1 MLGGH
6 MTRALVKWCLVVAS
20 GWGIVAA
27 SSQAQGT
34 WPQFRTYYRQALA
47 QHAIVGSSAALL
59 RQGVVVERAVEG
71 MRDRSAGLPVD
82 ANTIF
87 HWASITKTF
96 TGIAIM
102 RLRDEG
108 RLKLDD
114 PIMKYV
120 PELRSIVN
128 SFGPVEQITI
138 RHLLSHSAGF
148 RSGTWPWGTGDA
160 WQPFEPPGWSQLVGM
175 MPYTR
180 VEFAPGSKYQY
191 SNPGLVFLGRA
202 IEDITSEPFET
213 YIDKEILRPLG
224 MTRTFFDRT
233 PSFLRTDRSHSYFV
247 TDAGLVEA
255 PFDFDSGITVSNGGL
270 NAPVDDMAN
279 YLAFLT
285 GSRDAATR
293 SRYDTVLK
301 RASLEEMWRPVVP
314 VSGGVSMGLTFFL
327 ERHGGQDYIAHS
339 GGQNGFIS
347 HFYLHPASGTS
358 YLVAFNTQ
366 TTSVKEGEKRN
377 TRALDAAVR
386 DWLLSRMVA
395 SSPSRQ

>member
-6 MTRALVKWCLVVAS
+6 MARALALWCLV
-20 GWGIVAA
+20 VAA

-34 WPQFRTYYRQALA
+34 WPEFRTYYRQALA

-108 RLKLDD
+108 RLTLDD
-114 PIMKYV
+114 PIVKYV
-120 PELRSIVN
+120 PELRSISN

-202 IEDITSEPFET
+202 IEDVTNEPFET

-224 MTRTFFDRT
+224 MTRTFFDRA
-233 PSFLRTDRSHSYFV
+233 PSFLRADRSHSYFV
-247 TDAGLVEA
+247 TDSGLVEA

-270 NAPVDDMAN
+270 NAPVDDMAK

-285 GSRDAATR
+285 GGRDAATTA
-293 SRYDTVLK
+293 RYETILR
-301 RASLEEMWRPVVP
+301 RASLEEMWKPVVP
-314 VSGGVSMGLTFFL
+314 VSSGVSMGLTFFL

-347 HFYLHPASGTS
+347 HFYLHPASGMS

-366 TTSVKEGEKRN
+366 TTSAKEGEKRN

-386 DWLLSRMVA
+386 DWLLSRLFA
-395 SSPSRQ
+395 GGPSRQ